1 MTRVPT
7 SARAAGC
14 NPGDITEKKRAVVK
28 AMRDK
33 LVQDGMFF
41 VGIDVIGDK
50 VIEINAESPGGL
62 QAIERLYEVD
72 ICPVV
77 IDALERRTRNGACT
91 QQPTGR
97 SLRMDAAVSAPP
109 RRVAVIA
116 HRKKSLGGGLDE
128 LRKLIADEGFDD
140 PIWHEVSKSRKARK
154 RARRTVKDG
163 VDLVLVWG
171 GDGMVQRCVDALA
184 GSDAAVAIIPA
195 GTANQ
200 LAGNLGIPTDLPE
213 AVRIAFHGSRRR
225 LDLGKLNGEHF
236 AVMAGAGFDA
246 QMINDADR
254 GLKDRAGRL
263 AYVLTGLR
271 HVRDEPVPTKI
282 RVDGRKWFDGPA
294 TCVLFGN
301 VGTITGGIRAFDDA
315 RPDDGYL
322 DVGVVTA
329 EGALQWARTLGR
341 AASGRSE
348 RSPFVEMTQGQAID
362 VKFGEPLVYEL
373 DGGERGSSKRLK
385 AKIVPAALTFCVPE
399 E

>member
-1 MTRVPT
+1 
-7 SARAAGC
+7 
-14 NPGDITEKKRAVVK
+14 
-28 AMRDK
+28 
-33 LVQDGMFF
+33 
-41 VGIDVIGDK
+41 
-50 VIEINAESPGGL
+50 
-62 QAIERLYEVD
+62 
-72 ICPVV
+72 
-77 IDALERRTRNGACT
+77 
-91 QQPTGR
+91 
-97 SLRMDAAVSAPP
+97 MDAAVSVP

-128 LRKLIADEGFDD
+128 LRKLIADEGFDE

-171 GDGMVQRCVDALA
+171 GDGMVQRCVDGLA
-184 GSDAAVAIIPA
+184 GSDVTVAVIPA

-200 LAGNLGIPTDLPE
+200 LAGNLGIPTDLSE

-225 LDLGKLNGEHF
+225 LDLGKLNNEHF

-246 QMINDADR
+246 QMITDADR

-263 AYVLTGLR
+263 AYVLTGIR

-282 RVDGRKWFDGPA
+282 RVDGRKWFAGPA

-301 VGTITGGIRAFDDA
+301 VGTITGGIHAFDDA
-315 RPDDGYL
+315 RPDDGNL

-329 EGALQWARTLGR
+329 QGALQWARTLGR
-341 AASGRSE
+341 AAAGRSE
-348 RSPFVEMTQGQAID
+348 RSPFVEMTQGRTFE
-362 VKFGEPLVYEL
+362 VKFAERLTYEL
-373 DGGERGSSKRLK
+373 DGGERGSSKRLQ
-385 AKIVPAALTFCVPE
+385 ASVVPAALTFCVPE